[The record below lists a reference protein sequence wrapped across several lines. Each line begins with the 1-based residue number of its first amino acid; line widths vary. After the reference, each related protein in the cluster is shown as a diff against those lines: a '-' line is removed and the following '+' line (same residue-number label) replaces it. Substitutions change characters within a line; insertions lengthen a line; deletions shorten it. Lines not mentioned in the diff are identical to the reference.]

1 MKFNVKALIATL
13 EQKIKDDETAALKR
27 EAEEQAKVAA
37 HRQEWLDK
45 YKPDYVAF
53 ADKIREKLRKDRPIL
68 ASDIPDP
75 IKVQHYREN
84 LVTYSP
90 YKVVPVERDFHGL
103 TGILKILRAVTDEE
117 ITPAAL
123 KSLGVKDISIIF

>member
-13 EQKIKDDETAALKR
+13 EQKIKDDEAAALKR

-68 ASDIPDP
+68 ASDIPSA
-75 IKVQHYREN
+75 IKSNTYRED
-84 LVTYSP
+84 LRVYAP
-90 YKVVPVERDFHGL
+90 YRPEEIRRDRHGL
-103 TGILKILRAVTDEE
+103 AGILKILRAVTDEE

-123 KSLGVKDISIIF
+123 KSLGIKDISIIF